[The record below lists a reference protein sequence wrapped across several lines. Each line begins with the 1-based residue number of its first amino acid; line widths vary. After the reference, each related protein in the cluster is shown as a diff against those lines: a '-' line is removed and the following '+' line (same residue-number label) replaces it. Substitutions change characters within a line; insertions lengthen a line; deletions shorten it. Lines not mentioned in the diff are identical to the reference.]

1 MSFIHQQ
8 LNSFLNLGM
17 CKEYSI
23 MARSKTTQ
31 GSKQKDNAITNTT
44 PAVPATQVVAAGTTQ
59 TEANR
64 PETRKLE
71 IVKTDSRTNVVP
83 MNLEDEIRRRAYEL
97 SRQRGSEG
105 GSETEDWLTAERE
118 VLQRYRQQSA

>member
-1 MSFIHQQ
+1 MSLIHQQ
-8 LNSFLNLGM
+8 FNSFLNLGM

-23 MARSKTTQ
+23 MARVKSTT
-31 GSKQKDNAITNTT
+31 GSKPKAAVIPSGMPADAATT
-44 PAVPATQVVAAGTTQ
+44 AMAAGSTQ
-59 TEANR
+59 AETNR
-64 PETRKLE
+64 PEARKLE
-71 IVKTDSRTNVVP
+71 IVKPDSRTNVVP

-97 SRQRGSEG
+97 AKQRGFAS

>member
-8 LNSFLNLGM
+8 FNSFLNLGI

-23 MARSKTTQ
+23 MARVKSTT
-31 GSKQKDNAITNTT
+31 GSKQKDAVIPSGIPAAAATTAVDAGSTQAETNR
-44 PAVPATQVVAAGTTQ
+44 AEV
-59 TEANR
+59 
-64 PETRKLE
+64 RKLE
-71 IVKTDSRTNVVP
+71 IVKPDSRANVVP

-97 SRQRGSEG
+97 AKQRGFEG
-105 GSETEDWLTAERE
+105 GSATEDWLTAERE